1 MLQDFILYHVRE
13 VSLIQNKAEDG
24 KPKTAAK

>member
-13 VSLIQNKAEDG
+13 VFLIQNKAEDG
-24 KPKTAAK
+24 KTENRS